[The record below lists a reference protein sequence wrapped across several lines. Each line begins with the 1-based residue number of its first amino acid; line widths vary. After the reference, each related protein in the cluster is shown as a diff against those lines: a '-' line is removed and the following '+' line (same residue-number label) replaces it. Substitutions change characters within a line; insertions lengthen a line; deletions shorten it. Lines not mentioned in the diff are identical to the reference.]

1 MKIRISTSPPMIGKR
16 IKAKTYLGKT
26 GADANMVTTA
36 ADGKSAIN
44 SNDATSLGGGMDG
57 QGRGNI

>member
-36 ADGKSAIN
+36 ADGKANQAIIDIVGSA
-44 SNDATSLGGGMDG
+44 NDQDNDRS
-57 QGRGNI
+57 